1 VTWKLDYRIADLF
14 IIFKKKFMNFKV
26 KTHNAIADTGLTR
39 LQEGNFS
46 VSDAQNDPD
55 AIILRSYKLPVD
67 ELNNSLKAVARA
79 GAGYNNVP
87 VAECSEKGIVVFN
100 TPGANANAVKEI
112 VLAGLLMSS
121 RGIYAGANFVNE
133 IDGIDSDDLKAHI
146 EAGKKEFK
154 GRELKGATLGVIG
167 MGAIGA
173 QVASMGVFLD
183 MNVIGYDPAITVE
196 AAWKLPNNV
205 KRTDNLKT
213 IFANSDYI
221 TLHVPAIEA
230 TKNLIDKP
238 LLSSCKPGLKLINF
252 ARDEIVDSAAVIE
265 ALGTNQLGAYV
276 TDFADL
282 NLIKR
287 AKKDGDV
294 IILPHIGASTRQA
307 EENCSIMA
315 ANQLKDFLENGNI
328 KNSVNFP
335 ELVEERQSEFRI
347 TVANKNV
354 AGMIGQIT
362 TILAENNLNIID
374 MVNKSRDEIAYNVI
388 DIDTQ
393 PSEKVIEELKSLEN
407 IINVRAI

>member
-1 VTWKLDYRIADLF
+1 
-14 IIFKKKFMNFKV
+14 MNFKV

-252 ARDEIVDSAAVIE
+252 ARDEIVNSKDIIE
-265 ALGTNQLGAYV
+265 SLDKSILSKYI

-282 NLIKR
+282 DLISR
-287 AKKDGDV
+287 AKTSNDV
-294 IILPHIGASTRQA
+294 IILPHIGASTSQA
-307 EENCSIMA
+307 EENCSVMA
-315 ANQLKDFLENGNI
+315 AEQLDDFLNNGNI
-328 KNSVNFP
+328 RNSVNFP
-335 ELVEERQSEFRI
+335 ELIEPRPSEFRI
-347 TVANKNV
+347 TLSNKNHP
-354 AGMIGQIT
+354 GMIGKIT
-362 TILAENNLNIID
+362 TVLADNKLNIID
-374 MVNKSRDEIAYNVI
+374 MVNKSRGDIAYNVI
-388 DIDTQ
+388 DIETK
-393 PSEKVIEELKSLEN
+393 PSEKVLVELSALDDV
-407 IINVRAI
+407 ISVREV